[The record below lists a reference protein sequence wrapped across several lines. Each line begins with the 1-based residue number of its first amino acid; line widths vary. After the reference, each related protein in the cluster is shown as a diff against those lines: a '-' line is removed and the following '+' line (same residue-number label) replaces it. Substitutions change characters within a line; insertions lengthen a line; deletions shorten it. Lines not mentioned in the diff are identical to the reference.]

1 MTPGALGSK
10 GSVSRSPVS
19 VLGVQDVGEEEGGGG
34 RKIEGFF
41 SEGNVMN

>member
-19 VLGVQDVGEEEGGGG
+19 VLGVQDVGEGGGG